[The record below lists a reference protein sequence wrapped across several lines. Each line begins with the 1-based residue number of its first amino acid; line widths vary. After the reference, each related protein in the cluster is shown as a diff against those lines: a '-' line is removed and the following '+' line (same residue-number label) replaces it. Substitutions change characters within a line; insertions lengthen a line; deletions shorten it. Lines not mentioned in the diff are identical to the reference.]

1 LFFRRHTPAADA
13 CYYNDYDFYDLTA
26 KKVRRDAGAS
36 APPGCISFK
45 RKKPF
50 VFLLYWNASR
60 EMPARALA
68 KATWSEIGYGKGKGR
83 EERRTAKKEKGVP
96 SNPEEKAV
104 QFWDFF
110 LDAEE
115 QGAAKGAGTFV
126 LCFLWLVGAEIGWVC
141 ARPCQHLVTA
151 CARVQIVVA

>member
-1 LFFRRHTPAADA
+1 LFSVVLSPPYPAADA

-68 KATWSEIGYGKGKGR
+68 KATWSEIGYGKGEGQ
-83 EERRTAKKEKGVP
+83 ERKRKRKRGKANGEKGKRR
-96 SNPEEKAV
+96 SIQSGGKSCTILG
-104 QFWDFF
+104 F
-110 LDAEE
+110 LF
-115 QGAAKGAGTFV
+115 G
-126 LCFLWLVGAEIGWVC
+126 C
-141 ARPCQHLVTA
+141 
-151 CARVQIVVA
+151 

>member
-1 LFFRRHTPAADA
+1 M
-13 CYYNDYDFYDLTA
+13 
-26 KKVRRDAGAS
+26 RRDAGAS
-36 APPGCISFK
+36 APPGCVSLQK
-45 RKKPF
+45 KKPF
-50 VFLLYWNASR
+50 VFCCIGMLLERCRREPSR
-60 EMPARALA
+60 KRLGVKLVMEKGRDR
-68 KATWSEIGYGKGKGR
+68 KGKGKGR

-110 LDAEE
+110 LDAEW